1 MVLDKD
7 KKIKVQQKL
16 IEQLTEEN
24 KNLREQLLFAQL
36 NNTGEDKE
44 SLLVDLKNTKEK
56 YDMLIKEVEQL
67 RNEYRERYAFYHKLT
82 DKTS

>member
-24 KNLREQLLFAQL
+24 KNLREQLLCEQL

-44 SLLVDLKNTKEK
+44 SLLADLKNAKEK